1 MAAEK
6 TVESE
11 DPKLTKL
18 VRVYLKMKE
27 KKDEIDECDTCGQF
41 SRLKGGLCD
50 WCQRTYE
57 SNK

>member
-1 MAAEK
+1 MIILDLIKKIVDRIEG
-6 TVESE
+6 EE
-11 DPKLTKL
+11 
-18 VRVYLKMKE
+18 E

>member
-1 MAAEK
+1 MFISDLIKQIVEK
-6 TVESE
+6 IEE
-11 DPKLTKL
+11 E
-18 VRVYLKMKE
+18 KE
-27 KKDEIDECDTCGQF
+27 NPEMEECDTCGQF